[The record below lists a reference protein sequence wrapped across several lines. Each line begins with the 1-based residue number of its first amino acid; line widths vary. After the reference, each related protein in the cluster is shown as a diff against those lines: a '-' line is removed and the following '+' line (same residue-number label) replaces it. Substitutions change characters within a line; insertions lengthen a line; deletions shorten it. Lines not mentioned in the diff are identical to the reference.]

1 MNNKKKNII
10 ILVITLIAVGVFLS
24 IYNTIS
30 SKPKTTF
37 TFNTVSE
44 NDIVSYPDTKFAVI
58 SDLHYY
64 DNSLGTT
71 GSAFESKLASD
82 RKLLTDSA
90 DILNYAVTQIL
101 QKNVDFVL
109 VSGDL
114 TKDGELINHQKVS
127 EAFSKLTDRGIKV
140 YVVPGNHDINNPQS
154 FKYEGDTTELVP
166 SIDADKFAEI
176 YKNCGYG
183 NAIYRDSNS
192 LSYVAEAKDNLWIVG
207 IDTCKYQENKPGK
220 EETVSGRISQSE
232 EAWLNNVLEEA
243 NKKNKAVI
251 VLEHHG
257 IVEHWNGQSKLHPAF
272 LVDDYKNVG
281 KMLSSYNVKLAFTG
295 HYHAQ
300 DITLGDF
307 GDDGFLYDIETGSL
321 VTAPSPIR
329 YAEIKDNKISINSNF
344 IIDKIHPE
352 TSFADNASKF
362 VQNSVKSEAYKTLK
376 KYKVNDN
383 DAEKIANYVTTA
395 FYAHYSGDENINNK
409 PDFNTNNLTLWSRF
423 IYSQEKYV
431 IDGLWNDLPP
441 KDNDV
446 TLDLSK
452 K

>member
-1 MNNKKKNII
+1 MGNKKKNII
-10 ILVITLIAVGVFLS
+10 ILVITLLSVGIFFAV
-24 IYNTIS
+24 YNNIS
-30 SKPKTTF
+30 SKPKATF

-44 NDIVSYPDTKFAVI
+44 NNIVSYPDTKFAVI
-58 SDLHYY
+58 SDIHYY

-71 GSAFESKLASD
+71 GSAFEAALASD

-90 DILNYAVTQIL
+90 DILNYAVNQIL
-101 QKNVDFVL
+101 QKDVEFVL

-166 SIDADKFAEI
+166 SIDSDKFAEI

-192 LSYVAEAKDNLWIVG
+192 LSYVAEANDNLWIVG

-232 EAWLNNVLEEA
+232 EEWLNKVLEEA
-243 NKKNKAVI
+243 SKKNKAVI

-257 IVEHWNGQSKLHPAF
+257 IVEHWNGQSKLHPDY
-272 LVDDYKNVG
+272 LVENYKDVG

-295 HYHAQ
+295 HYLNHM
-300 DITLGDF
+300 F
-307 GDDGFLYDIETGSL
+307 F
-321 VTAPSPIR
+321 
-329 YAEIKDNKISINSNF
+329 F
-344 IIDKIHPE
+344 I
-352 TSFADNASKF
+352 F
-362 VQNSVKSEAYKTLK
+362 
-376 KYKVNDN
+376 
-383 DAEKIANYVTTA
+383 
-395 FYAHYSGDENINNK
+395 
-409 PDFNTNNLTLWSRF
+409 
-423 IYSQEKYV
+423 
-431 IDGLWNDLPP
+431 
-441 KDNDV
+441 
-446 TLDLSK
+446 SK
-452 K
+452 KP